1 MLDAT
6 LVLITDL
13 GRSIGRQ
20 VPNLLIL
27 ALVFTAITAF
37 ANRGRVTTAWWKK
50 PDLFTDLIYALLM
63 PAIGTYLRI
72 AILVVGAGLITG
84 SLADE
89 SVGPYLKGGVGP
101 LSGLNFWV
109 QMVIYLLATD
119 LIMYTSH
126 RFFHKE
132 TLWRYHAI
140 HHAPEHLDW
149 TSTFRFH
156 PVNIAFYSVLADAI
170 LLLMGV
176 APEVLVSLAAFQIF
190 MSAFVHADLNWN
202 FGPFRY
208 VLASP
213 VFHRWHH
220 TSPAEGGES
229 NFAPTFPFID
239 LIFGTFYMP
248 EGKIPVEF
256 GCDDPNFPARF
267 DQQMAYPFVKPKQ
280 AAGPVAA
287 E

>member
-1 MLDAT
+1 MLDVI
-6 LVLITDL
+6 LSVLTDL
-13 GRSIGRQ
+13 GQSIGRQ
-20 VPNLLIL
+20 IPHLIML
-27 ALVFTAITAF
+27 GVAFTAISLW
-37 ANRGRVTTAWWKK
+37 ANRGRITTSWWKK
-50 PDLFTDLIYALLM
+50 PDLATDLCYALLM
-63 PAIGTYLRI
+63 PVVGSYARI
-72 AILVVGAGLITG
+72 SILVVGAGLITG
-84 SLADE
+84 SLAIE
-89 SVGPYLKGGVGP
+89 SIGPYLKGGSGP
-101 LSGLNFWV
+101 LSGLPFWG
-109 QMVIYLLATD
+109 QMVIYLIGTD
-119 LIMYTSH
+119 LIMYASH
-126 RFFHKE
+126 RFFHKDA
-132 TLWRYHAI
+132 LWRYHAI

-156 PVNIAFYSVLADAI
+156 PVNIAFHSVLADSV

-176 APEVLVSLAAFQIF
+176 APDVLISLAAFQIF
-190 MSAFVHADLNWN
+190 WSALVHADLNWT

-208 VLASP
+208 LIASP

-239 LIFGTFYMP
+239 LAFGTFYMP

-280 AAGPVAA
+280 ATGPVAA